1 MNSLASI
8 KTAVVA
14 AALAAPATLAFAAP
28 PEAPGKAIVMVVRAV
43 SACFSDQ
50 VRVTGLVVP
59 RAEVF
64 ATVDSEGFKIT
75 EVLAAEGERVK
86 AGQALA
92 KLTRMSAPP
101 GTAPPA
107 GAQQAGAAGAGGAGS
122 STMTLSAPAAG
133 TVTRRAATVGAFA
146 SPPSQ
151 FVEPLF
157 RIALE
162 GQLELEVEVPS
173 PQMPKLRVGQPA
185 RIAVDGGPE
194 LSGKVRTVGGE
205 IEQRTQLGKLR
216 LSVDSDAALRSGMFA
231 RVTIDAARSC
241 GVSIPSAALIRRS
254 EGTSVQVIRN
264 DVVETRAVRVGLMSD
279 TSTEIREGLKA
290 DDIVVATAGTSLHD
304 GDQVKTVIVDEAEL
318 ARGR

>member
-1 MNSLASI
+1 MTRLAPL
-8 KTAVVA
+8 KTALLA
-14 AALAAPATLAFAAP
+14 AACCAPATLAGAASPEP
-28 PEAPGKAIVMVVRAV
+28 PGSAIVMVVRAA

-50 VRVTGLVVP
+50 VRVTGFVVP

-64 ATVDSEGFKIT
+64 ATVDREGYKIT
-75 EVLAAEGERVK
+75 EVLVGEGERVK

-92 KLTRMSAPP
+92 KLSRMGVPP
-101 GTAPPA
+101 GGTS
-107 GAQQAGAAGAGGAGS
+107 AAGAGGAQS
-122 STMTLSAPAAG
+122 AQAAPSAQTTTLSAPAAG

-157 RIALE
+157 RIALD

-173 PQMPKLRVGQPA
+173 TQMPKLRPGQPA
-185 RIAVDGGPE
+185 RVAIEGGAE
-194 LSGKVRTVGGE
+194 TGGKVRTVGGE

-216 LSVDSDAALRSGMFA
+216 LSLDSDSALRAGMFA

-254 EGTSVQVIRN
+254 EGMSVQVIRN
-264 DVVETRAVRVGLMSD
+264 GVVETRPVKVGLTSD
-279 TSTEIREGLKA
+279 SSTEIRDGLKA

-304 GDQVKTVIVDEAEL
+304 GDQVKTVVVDEAEL